1 MKNCGGGWLAR
12 LPCLVLWR
20 CWLTMQGLV
29 APGWVLQLCVS
40 CHWAMLIVLR
50 GLLDGTTAEWLAM
63 VQVWLKSLWK
73 TNPLA
78 KLKVNLLAPTL
89 CSKLAISN
97 MTEHNKQP
105 RGHIINVLSVWG
117 CEVPRREYTHFYSAT
132 KHALKA
138 VAEGLRIELA
148 TRKLPIK
155 VAVFLL
161 RWSIPRLQGYQC
173 LPWTSRDKF
182 QCQLLWRRRGGQ
194 SIWGSSRLWAA

>member
-1 MKNCGGGWLAR
+1 VAEGKHVVAVDKDVDALAEIRSSSLVVRVCDLKDSYQIEELWRWLAGQAAVFG
-12 LPCLVLWR
+12 PVEVLVNNA
-20 CWLTMQGLV
+20 GIGG
-29 APGWVLQLCVS
+29 A
-40 CHWAMLIVLR
+40 R

-63 VQVWLKSLWK
+63 VQ
-73 TNPLA
+73 
-78 KLKVNLLAPTL
+78 VNLLAPTL

-161 RWSIPRLQGYQC
+161 RWSIPQGYQC

-194 SIWGSSRLWAA
+194 SIWGSSRL